1 MKDIGHTFGCV
12 DPCAHSLN
20 FHGTDIDAVIL
31 EIKHDGTVLWK
42 GREVESD
49 ADFRA
54 AMMEVKRHLCG
65 SVDMDARVLSLR
77 GELDFV
83 TKDRDALQAEV
94 KRLTA
99 AVMAFTVMA
108 VACVAVLLI
117 VYLIWGGA

>member
-1 MKDIGHTFGCV
+1 
-12 DPCAHSLN
+12 
-20 FHGTDIDAVIL
+20 
-31 EIKHDGTVLWK
+31 
-42 GREVESD
+42 
-49 ADFRA
+49 
-54 AMMEVKRHLCG
+54 
-65 SVDMDARVLSLR
+65 MDARVLSLR

-83 TKDRDALQAEV
+83 TKDRDALQADV

>member
-1 MKDIGHTFGCV
+1 
-12 DPCAHSLN
+12 
-20 FHGTDIDAVIL
+20 
-31 EIKHDGTVLWK
+31 
-42 GREVESD
+42 
-49 ADFRA
+49 
-54 AMMEVKRHLCG
+54 
-65 SVDMDARVLSLR
+65 MDARVLSLR

-99 AVMAFTVMA
+99 AVMAFTVMS